1 MRMLTDE
8 KKAVALEF
16 AATMYSINPNI
27 KSVIY
32 EVSYFLGDSEEE
44 KEELAQYLRKF
55 YSAK

>member
-1 MRMLTDE
+1 MLTDE
-8 KKAVALEF
+8 KKAAVLEF